1 MTGLSAAQ
9 QLELPAPHPSME
21 TTVSGIII
29 ESHSKA
35 SMRSAMEPPRKQILP
50 PTRTNRAS
58 PKVAT
63 TSSVLSVTSSFVR
76 FFMHEA

>member
-1 MTGLSAAQ
+1 MIGPRAAQLPKLSAPQ
-9 QLELPAPHPSME
+9 RSME

-29 ESHSKA
+29 ESHSNA
-35 SMRSAMEPPRKQILP
+35 SMRSAMEPPRRQILSS
-50 PTRTNRAS
+50 TRISLAS